1 MSHSSRIQYLRDR
14 TTDLD
19 TIAALD
25 SLDILAC
32 QLSDPDGLFIDRDTW
47 NENSTDLE
55 TFYRDMALDVGESL
69 HTMLD
74 HVLVVL
80 ERHANGR

>member
-1 MSHSSRIQYLRDR
+1 MSYSSRIQYLRDR

-25 SLDILAC
+25 SLDIVAC
-32 QLSDPDGLFIDRDTW
+32 QLSDQDGLSIDRDTW

-55 TFYRDMALDVGESL
+55 TFYRDTALDVGESL

>member
-1 MSHSSRIQYLRDR
+1 MSHSSRIQYLRGR

-25 SLDILAC
+25 SLDSVAHQLA
-32 QLSDPDGLFIDRDTW
+32 DPNGLFAEDGPW

-55 TFYRDMALDVGESL
+55 TFYRDTALDVGESL